1 MKPLTI
7 QLPYPKVT
15 GNMSVRHSR
24 SGGHYKDPKYTAYE
38 SQVRAAVIA
47 QKAAIGISEPVEVS
61 YVLHAPDNRARD
73 QGNVLKVVDDCLTR
87 SGVWVD
93 DSNKIIRRAVI
104 EWGENVEGGAVI
116 VTIRNYEK

>member
-1 MKPLTI
+1 MKTISI

-73 QGNVLKVVDDCLTR
+73 CDNVLKIANDCMTKA
-87 SGVWVD
+87 GVWVD
-93 DSNKIIRRAVI
+93 DSNKIIRRVVI